1 MITYRPG
8 SKATL
13 SDALSRLPGLKPKD
27 ASDERLRPL
36 APGVTAP
43 GKRYPTVLEE
53 FLDEPHSCTR
63 DGKTFE
69 NILVV
74 VDRPT
79 EMRPFVPVTGRT
91 TEEFVDTSVRYIY
104 RLNSAPDT
112 IVLDRGQ
119 ESVSD
124 FWRRLNERL
133 QVTLRHSSAWNPE
146 TDGQPDIVNAAID
159 NYIFVSH

>member
-1 MITYRPG
+1 M
-8 SKATL
+8 
-13 SDALSRLPGLKPKD
+13 
-27 ASDERLRPL
+27 
-36 APGVTAP
+36 
-43 GKRYPTVLEE
+43 
-53 FLDEPHSCTR
+53 
-63 DGKTFE
+63 
-69 NILVV
+69 
-74 VDRPT
+74 
-79 EMRPFVPVTGRT
+79 
-91 TEEFVDTSVRYIY
+91 DTSVRYIY